1 MLSKTERTDALLGF
15 IQASPTAFHAVDE
28 AVSLLKSNGFIGLN
42 EADEWDLQ
50 HGGKYFLTRNQSS
63 LIAFRVPTD
72 APARFLIA
80 ASHTDSPMLKLKPSS
95 EQTVQGCYHR
105 LATEVYGGT
114 ILSSW
119 LDRPLS
125 IAGRV
130 VIEEKNGRFV
140 SKTVSFDRDLCL
152 IPSVAIHFNRDVN
165 KGAALNP
172 AVDMLPLLSLD
183 SDTKKALLPLLAK
196 EIGCEEARICDADLF
211 AVCHTKGCVWGANN
225 EFFSA
230 PRIDN
235 LMCMHGTLR
244 GFLSASPAANSVTV
258 LFAADNEEVGS
269 HTKQGAASGMLA
281 DTLDR
286 IARAFGADP
295 QRMLASSMMLS
306 ADNAHAKHPNHPEF
320 SDAENAPVMG
330 GGVVIKYNASQK
342 YTTDAMSAALFERI
356 CKRAGVPVQR
366 YANRSDLPGGS
377 TLGSISNAR
386 VPLLTVDI
394 GMAQLAMHAAV
405 ETAACADVEYLE
417 TAMQHFFEISLAVT
431 EDGTC
436 QMTLPLQ
443 AGKRND

>member
-1 MLSKTERTDALLGF
+1 MTNRAKRVDDLLDF
-15 IQASPTAFHAVDE
+15 IKASPTAFHAVDE
-28 AVSLLKSNGFIGLN
+28 TVRRLEAHGFVRLH
-42 EADEWDLQ
+42 EADAWKLA
-50 HGGKYFLTRNQSS
+50 HGGCYYVTRNRSS
-63 LIAFRVPTD
+63 LIAFRI
-72 APARFLIA
+72 PAESPSRFLIA
-80 ASHTDSPMLKLKPSS
+80 ASHTDSPMLKLKPAS

-105 LATEVYGGT
+105 IATEVYGGT

-130 VIEEKNGRFV
+130 VIEENGNFV

-152 IPSVAIHFNRDVN
+152 IPSLAIHFNREVN
-165 KGAALNP
+165 KGVALNP

-183 SDTKKALLPLLAK
+183 TNSQKTLLPLLAK
-196 EIGCEEARICDADLF
+196 ELGCEESQICDADLF
-211 AVCHTKGCVWGANN
+211 AVCHTDGSVWGANS

-235 LMCMHGTLR
+235 LMCVHGTLC
-244 GFLSASPAANSVTV
+244 GFLSSSPATDSVTV

-269 HTKQGAASGMLA
+269 HTKQGAASALLS

-286 IARAFGADP
+286 IARAFDRDTK
-295 QRMLASSMMLS
+295 RMLASSMMVS
-306 ADNAHAKHPNHPEF
+306 ADNAHAKHPNHPEY
-320 SDAENAPVMG
+320 SDADNAPVMG

-342 YTTDAMSAALFERI
+342 YTTDAMSASLFERI
-356 CKRAGVPVQR
+356 CKGAGVPVQR

-377 TLGSISNAR
+377 TLGSISNTR
-386 VPLLTVDI
+386 VPLLTVDV

-405 ETAACADVEYLE
+405 ETAACADVEHLGS
-417 TAMQHFFEISLAVT
+417 AMRHFFEISLTVT

-436 QMTLPLQ
+436 QLTLPQ
-443 AGKRND
+443 

>member
-1 MLSKTERTDALLGF
+1 MTNRTKRVDDLLGF
-15 IQASPTAFHAVDE
+15 IKASPTAFHAVDE
-28 AVSLLKSNGFIGLN
+28 TVKRLESHGFVGLH
-42 EADEWDLQ
+42 EADEWKLKY
-50 HGGKYFLTRNQSS
+50 GGCYYVTRNRSS
-63 LIAFRVPTD
+63 LIAFRIPPES
-72 APARFLIA
+72 PARFLIA
-80 ASHTDSPMLKLKPSS
+80 ASHTDSPMLKIKPSS

-130 VIEEKNGRFV
+130 VVEENGCFV

-152 IPSVAIHFNRDVN
+152 IPSLAIHFNREVN
-165 KGAALNP
+165 KGVALNP

-183 SDTKKALLPLLAK
+183 TNSQKTLLPLLAK
-196 EIGCEEARICDADLF
+196 ELGCEESQICDADLF
-211 AVCHTKGCVWGANN
+211 AVSRTDGAVWGANR

-235 LMCMHGTLR
+235 LMCVHGTLN
-244 GFLSASPAANSVTV
+244 GFLSSSPATDSATV

-269 HTKQGAASGMLA
+269 HTKQGAASALLS

-286 IARAFGADP
+286 IARAFDRDAK
-295 QRMLASSMMLS
+295 RMLASSMMVS
-306 ADNAHAKHPNHPEF
+306 ADNAHAKHPNHPEY

-342 YTTDAMSAALFERI
+342 YTTDAMSASLFERI
-356 CKRAGVPVQR
+356 CKGAGVPVQR

-377 TLGSISNAR
+377 TLGSISNTR
-386 VPLLTVDI
+386 VPLLTVDV

-405 ETAACADVEYLE
+405 ETAACADVEHLE
-417 TAMQHFFEISLAVT
+417 SAMRHFFEISLTVT

-436 QMTLPLQ
+436 QLTLPQ
-443 AGKRND
+443 